1 MSKEKDSFL
10 INRLK
15 SIGYAFKGAVLL
27 LKTEA
32 SIKIQ
37 FVIAL
42 LLTAAGFYFKISI
55 TEWIIQLLSIGLV
68 MSIEGVNTAIEEIAD
83 FMHPEHHPKIG
94 LIKDVAAGAVFIAS
108 VFTTII
114 GFIIYLPK
122 IFNIRLH

>member
-1 MSKEKDSFL
+1 MKSKKDSFF

-15 SIGYAFKGAVLL
+15 SVGYAFKGAVLL

-42 LLTAAGFYFKISI
+42 LLTIAGFYFKIST

-68 MSIEGVNTAIEEIAD
+68 MSVEGINTAIEEIAD
-83 FMHPEHHPKIG
+83 FMHPEHHKKIG
-94 LIKDVAAGAVFIAS
+94 FIKDIAAGAVFIAS
-108 VFTTII
+108 IFTIII

-122 IFNIRLH
+122 IF

>member
-1 MSKEKDSFL
+1 MKSKKDSFF

-15 SIGYAFKGAVLL
+15 SVGYAFKGAVLL

-42 LLTAAGFYFKISI
+42 LLTVAGFYFKIST

-68 MSIEGVNTAIEEIAD
+68 MSVEGINTAIEEIAD
-83 FMHPEHHPKIG
+83 FMHPEHHKKIG
-94 LIKDVAAGAVFIAS
+94 FIKDIAAGAVFIAS
-108 VFTTII
+108 IFTIII

-122 IFNIRLH
+122 IF